1 MQKIDIEPTWASLKS
16 LYAEW
21 IDKGTNDQKQIVKD
35 DLGKLTDLADIVRQS
50 QKNNQPIAF
59 YPDGTFKPIKTY
71 RHPKSK
77 VTKYRKHNKKEILGH
92 DKTYN
97 TDVTYEESKKV
108 RNAIM
113 NTEKDYIP
121 TTNNIIKETGLPIHR
136 VRATI
141 HLLKKRGVIKSRI
154 GNDLQPI
161 HKLVLE
167 EKN

>member
-1 MQKIDIEPTWASLKS
+1 MPRIDIEPTWASLKS

-21 IDKGTNDQKQIVKD
+21 IDKGTPDQKQIVKD
-35 DLGKLTDLADIVRQS
+35 DIGKLTALADIIRQA
-50 QKNNQPIAF
+50 QKHNQTIMF
-59 YPDGTFKPIKTY
+59 NPDGTFKPVKESSPKKKII
-71 RHPKSK
+71 KSK
-77 VTKYRKHNKKEILGH
+77 KHKKKELLGY

-97 TDVTYEESKKV
+97 ANITYEDSKKV

-113 NTEKDYIP
+113 NTEKDFIP

-141 HLLKKRGVIKSRI
+141 HLLKKRGVVKSRI

-161 HKLVLE
+161 HRLINQTEGL
-167 EKN
+167 